1 MTTGSLR
8 TRLLVAGGLGLVL
21 VSALATWWLGA
32 MFERSARTAMDER
45 LGNDLIA
52 VLALAESDANGQLHW
67 RDTLADERYRRVFSG
82 DYWQVLDAQGRPLGQ
97 SRSLWDDALAAPT
110 ALHPGPAQA
119 FDATGPLK
127 QSLRVLAQQVTLPRA
142 AAPVIVMVA
151 TDRSQLDAQV
161 ASFRQRTALAL
172 AVLIAL
178 WFAVLVTQ
186 VHYGLRPLAE
196 LGRIA
201 AQVRNGENVRFP
213 QQGLVKEV
221 APLAGQL
228 NALLDHHQRMV
239 VRARRS
245 AEDLAH
251 ALKTPLTVLITE
263 AEGDG
268 SDWRQTLRSETARMQ
283 ASIDRYLAAGLG
295 ADSQQRTPVAPVVSA
310 LCGLM
315 QRVHAARGLRFTCDS
330 EDAAVFAG
338 AREDLEE
345 MLGNLLDNAGK
356 WAAQAVRVDV
366 ARDSTQLR
374 ITVAD
379 DGPGLPPAQLE
390 RVLERGVR
398 LDERA
403 SGSGLGLSIVADIAE
418 SYGGTLV
425 LANDAPGLRATV
437 TLPAGGAA
445 TG

>member
-110 ALHPGPAQA
+110 ALQPGPAQA
-119 FDATGPLK
+119 FDASGPLK

-151 TDRSQLDAQV
+151 TDRSPLDAQV

-178 WFAVLVTQ
+178 WFGVLVTQ

-201 AQVRNGENVRFP
+201 GQVRNGENVRFP

-239 VRARRS
+239 LRARRS

-251 ALKTPLTVLITE
+251 ALKTPLTVLTTE

-268 SDWRQTLRSETARMQ
+268 SHWRQTLRSESARMQ

-295 ADSQQRTPVAPVVSA
+295 ADSQQRTPLAPVVSA

-315 QRVHAARGLRFTCDS
+315 QRVHAARELRFTYDNN
-330 EDAAVFAG
+330 DASVFAG

-356 WAAQAVRVDV
+356 WAAQAVRVEV
-366 ARDSTQLR
+366 AALEGQLR
-374 ITVAD
+374 ITVSD
-379 DGPGLPPAQLE
+379 DGPGLPAEQLE

-403 SGSGLGLSIVADIAE
+403 SGSGLGLAIVADIAE

-425 LANDAPGLRATV
+425 LANGAPGLRATL
-437 TLPAGGAA
+437 TLPAG
-445 TG
+445 

>member
-110 ALHPGPAQA
+110 ALHPGTAQA
-119 FDATGPLK
+119 FDASGPLK

-142 AAPVIVMVA
+142 AAPVIMMVA
-151 TDRSQLDAQV
+151 TDRSPLDAQV

-178 WFAVLVTQ
+178 WFGVLVTQ

-201 AQVRNGENVRFP
+201 GQVRNGENVRFP

-251 ALKTPLTVLITE
+251 ALKTPLTVLTTE

-268 SDWRQTLRSETARMQ
+268 SHWRQTLRSESARMQ

-315 QRVHAARGLRFTCDS
+315 QRVHAARELRFTCDNN
-330 EDAAVFAG
+330 DASVFAG

-356 WAAQAVRVDV
+356 WAAQAVRVEV
-366 ARDSTQLR
+366 APLQGQLR
-374 ITVAD
+374 ITVSD
-379 DGPGLPPAQLE
+379 DGPGLPAEQLE

-403 SGSGLGLSIVADIAE
+403 SGSGLGLAIVADIAE

-425 LANDAPGLRATV
+425 LANGAPGLRATL
-437 TLPAGGAA
+437 TLPAG
-445 TG
+445 

>member
-119 FDATGPLK
+119 FDASGPLK

-151 TDRSQLDAQV
+151 TDRSPLDAQV

-178 WFAVLVTQ
+178 WFGVLVTQ

-201 AQVRNGENVRFP
+201 GQVRNGENVRFP

-239 VRARRS
+239 LRARRS

-251 ALKTPLTVLITE
+251 ALKTPLTVLTTE

-268 SDWRQTLRSETARMQ
+268 SHWRQTLRSESARMQ

-315 QRVHAARGLRFTCDS
+315 QRVHAARELRFTCDNN
-330 EDAAVFAG
+330 DASVFAG

-356 WAAQAVRVDV
+356 WAAQAVRVEV
-366 ARDSTQLR
+366 APLQGQLR
-374 ITVAD
+374 ITVSD
-379 DGPGLPPAQLE
+379 DGPGLPAEQLE

-403 SGSGLGLSIVADIAE
+403 SGSGLGLAIVADIAE
-418 SYGGTLV
+418 SYGGALV
-425 LANDAPGLRATV
+425 LANGAPGLRATL
-437 TLPAGGAA
+437 TLPAG
-445 TG
+445 

>member
-82 DYWQVLDAQGRPLGQ
+82 DYWQVLDVQGRPLGQ

-119 FDATGPLK
+119 FDASGPLK

-151 TDRSQLDAQV
+151 TDRSPLDAQV

-178 WFAVLVTQ
+178 WFGVLVTQ

-201 AQVRNGENVRFP
+201 GQVRNGENVRFP

-239 VRARRS
+239 LRARRS

-251 ALKTPLTVLITE
+251 ALKTPLTVLTTE

-268 SDWRQTLRSETARMQ
+268 SHWRQTLRSESARMQ

-295 ADSQQRTPVAPVVSA
+295 ADSQQRTPLAPVVSA

-315 QRVHAARGLRFTCDS
+315 QRVHAARELRFTCDNN
-330 EDAAVFAG
+330 DASVFAG

-356 WAAQAVRVDV
+356 WAAQAVRVEV
-366 ARDSTQLR
+366 AALEGQLR
-374 ITVAD
+374 ITVSD
-379 DGPGLPPAQLE
+379 DGPGLPAEQLE

-403 SGSGLGLSIVADIAE
+403 SGSGLGLAIVADIAE

-425 LANDAPGLRATV
+425 LANGAPGLRATV
-437 TLPAGGAA
+437 TLPAG
-445 TG
+445 

>member
-110 ALHPGPAQA
+110 ALQPGPAQA
-119 FDATGPLK
+119 FDASGPLK

-151 TDRSQLDAQV
+151 TDRSPLDAQV

-178 WFAVLVTQ
+178 WFGVLVTQ

-201 AQVRNGENVRFP
+201 GQVRNGENVRFP

-239 VRARRS
+239 LRARRS

-268 SDWRQTLRSETARMQ
+268 SHWRQTLRSESARMQ

-315 QRVHAARGLRFTCDS
+315 QRVHAARELRFSCDNN
-330 EDAAVFAG
+330 DASVFAG

-356 WAAQAVRVDV
+356 WAAQAVRVEV
-366 ARDSTQLR
+366 APLQGQLR
-374 ITVAD
+374 ITVSD
-379 DGPGLPPAQLE
+379 DGPGLPAEQLE

-403 SGSGLGLSIVADIAE
+403 SGSGLGLAIVADIAE
-418 SYGGTLV
+418 SYGGALV
-425 LANDAPGLRATV
+425 LANGAPGLRATL
-437 TLPAGGAA
+437 TLPAG
-445 TG
+445 

>member
-110 ALHPGPAQA
+110 ALQPGPAQA
-119 FDATGPLK
+119 FDASGPLK

-151 TDRSQLDAQV
+151 TDRSPLDAQV

-178 WFAVLVTQ
+178 WFGVLVTQ

-201 AQVRNGENVRFP
+201 GQVRNGENVRFP

-239 VRARRS
+239 LRARRS

-251 ALKTPLTVLITE
+251 ALKTPLTVLTTE

-268 SDWRQTLRSETARMQ
+268 SHWRQTLRSESARMQ

-295 ADSQQRTPVAPVVSA
+295 ADSQQRTPLAPVVSA

-315 QRVHAARGLRFTCDS
+315 QRVHAARELRFTYDNN
-330 EDAAVFAG
+330 DASVFAG

-356 WAAQAVRVDV
+356 WAAQAVRVEV
-366 ARDSTQLR
+366 AALEGQLR
-374 ITVAD
+374 ITVSD
-379 DGPGLPPAQLE
+379 DGPGLPAEQLE

-403 SGSGLGLSIVADIAE
+403 SGSGLGLAIVADIAE

-425 LANDAPGLRATV
+425 LANGAPGLRATV
-437 TLPAGGAA
+437 RLPAG
-445 TG
+445 

>member
-119 FDATGPLK
+119 FDASGPLK

-142 AAPVIVMVA
+142 AAPVIMMVA
-151 TDRSQLDAQV
+151 TDRSPLDAQV

-178 WFAVLVTQ
+178 WFGVLVTQ

-201 AQVRNGENVRFP
+201 GQVRNGENVRFP

-239 VRARRS
+239 LRARRS

-251 ALKTPLTVLITE
+251 ALKTPLTVLTTE

-268 SDWRQTLRSETARMQ
+268 SHWRQTLRSESARMQ

-315 QRVHAARGLRFTCDS
+315 QRVHAARELRFTCDNN
-330 EDAAVFAG
+330 DASVFAG

-356 WAAQAVRVDV
+356 WAAQAVRVEV
-366 ARDSTQLR
+366 APLQGQLR
-374 ITVAD
+374 ITVSD
-379 DGPGLPPAQLE
+379 DGPGLPAEQLE

-403 SGSGLGLSIVADIAE
+403 SGSGLGLAIVADIAE

-425 LANDAPGLRATV
+425 LANGAPGLRATL
-437 TLPAGGAA
+437 TLPAG
-445 TG
+445 